1 MIEGKFQMEFALVR
15 CCFSGILLVVGL
27 FLYFFVSVGKIKRAE
42 KKVEQELP
50 TQLGLTPLNIT
61 GAQDTWYGGI
71 YQGHKIAISFAKLW
85 THSANFR
92 GGRSAEVQLCIV
104 VAVAA
109 NEPMSGFVM
118 GYKYHNNAK
127 PPDTFEEAFKTE
139 NAGNL
144 SPAARA
150 AMLAFVRK
158 GALDS
163 LRDLSL
169 WGQADFL
176 HQFRTAPTAL
186 GNLLLEH
193 RIKQY
198 ADVTPESVR
207 GVLDEMLGIAR
218 LIEETG

>member
-1 MIEGKFQMEFALVR
+1 MEFALVI
-15 CCFSGILLVVGL
+15 CCFSGILLLVGL

-42 KKVEQELP
+42 MKVEQELP
-50 TQLGLTPLNIT
+50 TQLGLTPLKIT
-61 GAQDTWYGGI
+61 GARDAWYGGI

-85 THSANFR
+85 TYSDVT

-109 NEPMSGFVM
+109 NEPMAGFVM

-176 HQFRTAPTAL
+176 HQFRTAPIAL

-207 GVLDEMLGIAR
+207 GVIDELLVIAR